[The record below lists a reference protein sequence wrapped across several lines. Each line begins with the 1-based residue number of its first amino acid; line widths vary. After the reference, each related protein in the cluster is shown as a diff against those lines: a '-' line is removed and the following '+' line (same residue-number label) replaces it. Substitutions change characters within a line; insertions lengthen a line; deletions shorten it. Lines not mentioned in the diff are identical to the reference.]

1 MALLDDREW
10 FMINGVL
17 SKLRDCGFVAE
28 SRAMLSA
35 RMVFIGWI
43 ALETVDMDENRECEA
58 ECKDDVKEERLLL
71 LSENLWCGDL
81 GVSTC
86 ESS

>member
-1 MALLDDREW
+1 VALLDDREW
-10 FMINGVL
+10 FMINDVL
-17 SKLRDCGFVAE
+17 SKLRDSGFVAE
-28 SRAMLSA
+28 SRAMHSA

-43 ALETVDMDENRECEA
+43 ALETVDMDENRECEG

>member
-1 MALLDDREW
+1 VAPLDEREW
-10 FMINGVL
+10 FLVNVVL
-17 SKLRDCGFVAE
+17 SRLIGCGFAAK

-35 RMVFIGWI
+35 RMVFIGCI
-43 ALETVDMDENRECEA
+43 VLETVDMDENRECEA
-58 ECKDDVKEERLLL
+58 ECKDDVKEDRLLL
-71 LSENLWCGDL
+71 LSENLWWGDR